1 VWMKMSKEH
10 GARRPG
16 KCSTDSTRLFNA
28 DRHAASREALT
39 IDREARVFRCLH
51 SNSRPIIL

>member
-1 VWMKMSKEH
+1 MWMKMSKEH

-16 KCSTDSTRLFNA
+16 KCSTDSTRLFKA

-39 IDREARVFRCLH
+39 IDREARLFTCLH
-51 SNSRPIIL
+51 SNS